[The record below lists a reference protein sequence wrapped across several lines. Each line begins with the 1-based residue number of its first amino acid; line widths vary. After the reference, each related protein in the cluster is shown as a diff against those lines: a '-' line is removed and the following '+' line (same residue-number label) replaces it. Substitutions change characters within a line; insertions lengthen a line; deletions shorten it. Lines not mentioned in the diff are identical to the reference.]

1 MSRIIIDLREDGTIS
16 SLREETIETFTS
28 PSGAERHEPS
38 LTDRDLAWLDEKL
51 GLAYAQYDTHNK
63 NLEKQIE
70 TEREV
75 ATKEK
80 KDLQDVH
87 AQMANRLQKEKEDLA
102 AAADEVIAEKI
113 ATISSLQNELAA
125 DREAL
130 AAPFRAQVEAAQ
142 AAEKAAREQM
152 ETLKRAG
159 EMKDVALIEKN
170 ATIQM
175 LSAKIPNV
183 EEKAE

>member
-16 SLREETIETFTS
+16 SLREEVVETFTS
-28 PSGAERHEPS
+28 PSGAERWETS
-38 LTDRDLAWLDEKL
+38 LADRDLAWLDEKL
-51 GLAYAQYDTHNK
+51 GLAYAQYDTQNK

-80 KDLQDVH
+80 ADLRNAH
-87 AQMANRLQKEKEDLA
+87 AETADRLQKEKADLA
-102 AAADEVIAEKI
+102 AAADDMVAEKN
-113 ATISSLQNELAA
+113 AVISSLQSELAA

-142 AAEKAAREQM
+142 AAEKAAKEQM
-152 ETLKRAG
+152 DSLKRAG
-159 EMKDVALIEKN
+159 EMKDVALVEKD